1 MINKEVRIAVAGIGL
16 IGLKHIEAIQ
26 KAKNVKLVLLIEK
39 DKERRENLKK
49 YNLPLYKNII
59 TATNHE
65 KIDGMI
71 ISTPNTEHLKNSI
84 DAINSGCNVLIEKPI
99 STHSTDVKKL
109 IKHKTLNNVEILVG
123 HHRRHNPIIKKAKE
137 IIDNG
142 ELGELKTV
150 HINCLMHK
158 PNQYFKSSKWRT
170 KKGSGPILVNLIH
183 DIDLIN
189 FLCGDI
195 ISVQSQLKPSSKGFE
210 NEEVAGAI
218 LRFKNGMIG
227 SVLVSDTVA
236 SPWSWE
242 LTARENEI
250 YPSTPESCYQIGG
263 SVGSMSLPNL
273 TIWKHQ
279 GQPDWYNPMT
289 ATKVPYEFS
298 DPLVNQINHFAEI
311 IRNKT
316 NPIISAET
324 AMKTLMVIEA
334 IHNSSKTNQIVEL

>member
-49 YNLPLYKNII
+49 YNLPLYENII

-84 DAINSGCNVLIEKPI
+84 DAINSGCNVLIEKSI

-158 PNQYFKSSKWRT
+158 PNQYYKSSKWRT

>member
-49 YNLPLYKNII
+49 YNLQLYENII

-289 ATKVPYEFS
+289 ATKVPYKFS